1 MRIDQVLQ
9 QAIQM
14 HRGDELG
21 RGLVSIDDRAIEEE
35 KQGLDIDTMLLAYLA
50 DAWSPKPKGMPK
62 REMMS
67 SALALPKMTSLMRV

>member
-1 MRIDQVLQ
+1 
-9 QAIQM
+9 M

-50 DAWSPKPKGMPK
+50 DTLVSKAQRNAEARDDEQCAG
-62 REMMS
+62 
-67 SALALPKMTSLMRV
+67 AA

>member
-1 MRIDQVLQ
+1 MRIAQVLQ

-21 RGLVSIDDRAIEEE
+21 RGLVSIDDRAIEQE

-50 DAWSPKPKGMPK
+50 DALVTKAQGDAKA
-62 REMMS
+62 RDDEQ
-67 SALALPKMTSLMRV
+67 SAGAA

>member
-1 MRIDQVLQ
+1 
-9 QAIQM
+9 M

-50 DAWSPKPKGMPK
+50 DTLVTKAQGYAEARDDK
-62 REMMS
+62 
-67 SALALPKMTSLMRV
+67 

>member
-50 DAWSPKPKGMPK
+50 DTLVTKAQGDAEA
-62 REMMS
+62 RDDEQC
-67 SALALPKMTSLMRV
+67 AGAA

>member
-21 RGLVSIDDRAIEEE
+21 RGLVSIDDRAIEEK

-50 DAWSPKPKGMPK
+50 DALVTKAQGDAEA
-62 REMMS
+62 RGDEQC
-67 SALALPKMTSLMRV
+67 AGAA

>member
-1 MRIDQVLQ
+1 
-9 QAIQM
+9 M

-50 DAWSPKPKGMPK
+50 DTLVTKAQGDAEARDDKQCAG
-62 REMMS
+62 
-67 SALALPKMTSLMRV
+67 AA